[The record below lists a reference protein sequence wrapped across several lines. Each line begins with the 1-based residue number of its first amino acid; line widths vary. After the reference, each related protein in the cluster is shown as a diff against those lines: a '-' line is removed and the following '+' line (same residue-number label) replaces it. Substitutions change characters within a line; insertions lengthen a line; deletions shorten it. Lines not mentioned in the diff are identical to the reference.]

1 MPLYTLKDLFIHEL
15 RDLYDA
21 ENQSLKALSRLA
33 ERAHSEELRT
43 ALEEHQ
49 NLTKKHVARLDRIFE
64 KLGVSA
70 EGQTCNGMKGLIKE
84 AEKLIE
90 EDAED
95 AIRDAGLIAAAQR
108 MEHYEISA
116 YGSVRTFADTLG
128 FDEFAWMLTETLEDE
143 READQRLSSLAESAV
158 NVMAAEA
165 PEVG

>member
-1 MPLYTLKDLFIHEL
+1 MPLYTLKDLFVHEL

-21 ENQSLKALSRLA
+21 ESQSLKALSRLA
-33 ERAHSEELRT
+33 ERAHSDELRA

-49 NLTKKHVARLDRIFE
+49 ILTKKHVARLDRIFE

-84 AEKLIE
+84 AEKLLE

-116 YGSVRTFADTLG
+116 YGTARTFADSLG
-128 FDEFAWMLTETLEDE
+128 FDEFAWILTETLEDE

-158 NVMAAEA
+158 NVMVAEGSK
-165 PEVG
+165 VG